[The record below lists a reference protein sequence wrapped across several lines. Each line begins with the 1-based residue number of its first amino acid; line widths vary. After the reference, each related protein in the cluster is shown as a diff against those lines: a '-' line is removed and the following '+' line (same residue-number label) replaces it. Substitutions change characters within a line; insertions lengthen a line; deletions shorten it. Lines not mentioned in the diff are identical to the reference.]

1 MRPAVQVVWFKRDFR
16 WTDHAPLVQATAS
29 GLPTLFLALLEPS
42 LMAVPQSD
50 DRHWRFVTESVFAL
64 NQVQPRL
71 PVYLLHGEAE
81 QVFTTLLQFYDIKQ
95 VLSHQEIGIRLTY
108 DRDKAMGRWFKRQGI
123 TWYEHQHG
131 AVIRGLQGRNV
142 WKKQWYEVMRRP
154 LEQPELGRLQGVE
167 LSEQMLQRFAAP
179 IHLSK
184 PNPQFQPG
192 GAQHAWKEL
201 HRFASVSIPRYMKS
215 ISKPGESRSH
225 CSRLSPYL
233 AWGNIS
239 MREVYHFSE
248 EEKVARPNRFNWQN
262 FQSRLRWQGHFIQ
275 KFESEDRYEFEH
287 INRGYNALTYNE
299 NEQLFEAWKKGQTGY
314 PMVDAVMRCLH
325 ATGYINFRMRSML
338 ASFLTHMLF
347 QHWKPGADFLAS
359 LFLDFEPGIHYA
371 QWQMQA
377 GVTGINTVRMY
388 NPVKQ
393 SQDQDPEGDFIRE
406 WVPELSALLPHQ
418 IHEPWTIPPLEAALI
433 PFQLGED
440 YPAPIVPLQA
450 SMAAAREKMWAIRE
464 SEAVRREGMRLL
476 ATHVNPGP
484 RMP

>member
-1 MRPAVQVVWFKRDFR
+1 MVWFKRDFR
-16 WTDHAPLVQATAS
+16 WTDHNPLVQAAQS
-29 GLPTLFLALLEPS
+29 GLPTLCLALLEPS
-42 LMAVPQSD
+42 LMGAPQSG

-64 NQVQPRL
+64 NAAQPRL

-81 QVFTTLLQFYDIKQ
+81 EVFETLLATYDVRQ

-108 DRDKAMGRWFKRQGI
+108 ERDKRMGGLFKEWGI
-123 TWYEHQHG
+123 PWHEHQHG

-154 LEQPELGRLQGVE
+154 PATPELGRLQGVE
-167 LSEQMLQRFAAP
+167 LSEAFLQRFACP
-179 IHLSK
+179 PRFSRSNH
-184 PNPQFQPG
+184 QFQSG
-192 GAQHAWKEL
+192 GSEHAWKALE
-201 HRFASVSIPRYMKS
+201 RFASVSIPQYMKS
-215 ISKPGESRSH
+215 ISKPGASREH

-239 MREVYHFSE
+239 MREVYRFSE
-248 EEKVARPNRFNWQN
+248 QAKVERPNRFNWQN

-287 INRGYNALTYNE
+287 INRGYDALKYNQDE
-299 NEQLFEAWKKGQTGY
+299 LLFEAWTKGETGY
-314 PMVDAVMRCLH
+314 PMVDACMRCLH

-393 SQDQDPEGDFIRE
+393 SQDQDPGGEFIRQ
-406 WVPELSALLPHQ
+406 WVPELKALEAHQ

-440 YPAPIVPLQA
+440 YTAPVVPLQA
-450 SMAAAREKMWAIRE
+450 SMAAARKKIWAIRD
-464 SEAVRREGMRLL
+464 SEAVRLEGRRLL